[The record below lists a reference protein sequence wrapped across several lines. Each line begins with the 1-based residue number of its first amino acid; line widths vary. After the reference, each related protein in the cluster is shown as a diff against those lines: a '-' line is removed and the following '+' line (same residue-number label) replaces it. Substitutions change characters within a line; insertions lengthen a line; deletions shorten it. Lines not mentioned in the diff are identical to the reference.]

1 MYIAI
6 SNRKQVICPFCRTP
20 LTKNSSRYIKQFQD
34 LSMQGNKVKTRARNL
49 IKLIF
54 LTINHGNMQIQRIF
68 QSSILDIILN
78 NKYIENLG
86 YKSMFKRYQL
96 IMN

>member
-1 MYIAI
+1 MYITI

-20 LTKNSSRYIKQFQD
+20 LTKKYSRYIKQFQD
-34 LSMQGNKVKTRARNL
+34 LSMKGNKVKTRARNL
-49 IKLIF
+49 IKLAF
-54 LTINHGNMQIQRIF
+54 LTIKHGNMQIQIIF

-78 NKYIENLG
+78 NKYIENFG

-96 IMN
+96 LMN